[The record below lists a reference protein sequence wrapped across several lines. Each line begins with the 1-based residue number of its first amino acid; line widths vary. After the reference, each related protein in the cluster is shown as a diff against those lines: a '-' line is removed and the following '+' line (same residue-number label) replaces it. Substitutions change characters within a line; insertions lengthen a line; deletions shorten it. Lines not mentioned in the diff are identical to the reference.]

1 MHGRAAQP
9 FRTTPVRTC
18 LRWHMLR
25 VEDRSMPVP
34 ANPDLRAVSDG
45 PSRFNVF
52 LRDDDRKEALTLVL
66 QRVKTA
72 APGIKV
78 IKSDMCP
85 RYPNVVKKTFRSQ
98 VSHLTRTN

>member
-1 MHGRAAQP
+1 METFEHTKCKPVSIPLAVEKQSR
-9 FRTTPVRTC
+9 RTIAIEVA
-18 LRWHMLR
+18 
-25 VEDRSMPVP
+25 SMP
-34 ANPDLRAVSDG
+34 AKGKIARISRAKYGV
-45 PSRFNVF
+45 
-52 LRDDDRKEALTLVL
+52 RDDDRKEALTLVL